1 MPGRRP
7 TEARIRLGALR
18 ANFAE
23 VRRRAAGA
31 DVIAVVKADAY
42 GHGAAPVTAALA
54 AAGCRRFAVLTVEE
68 AVTLRDAGRRE
79 EILAMGGVHDPE
91 EAALAAAR
99 EVVPVVHHA
108 GPLKL
113 LAGAAREAPLPV
125 HVEVDTGMHR
135 MGVPDAEA
143 PELLARIAAEPG
155 LRLAG
160 VYTHLARAD
169 EPDLEPTRQQLR
181 RFGRVLAAARAR
193 GIDPGLVHFAN
204 SAGLLAGGELAEVAP
219 AVGAV
224 RVGLALYGAQPSR
237 RPPEGARPPD
247 ASPVGAGGHG
257 DGEPS
262 VTEGGAAGEGGAPG
276 DSRTAALRPVM
287 TLAAPVATVRS
298 LEPGDEVGYGGE
310 FRARRP
316 TRVATLDLGYGD
328 GYLRSAGGRAEVW
341 LAGAR
346 RPVVGRVSMDF
357 IGVDVGDAP
366 VEVGDEA
373 VVFGAEG
380 EARMPVEDVA
390 AAAGTIPYEVMVRVG
405 PRVPRVYLDD

>member
-31 DVIAVVKADAY
+31 DVMAVVKADAY

-54 AAGCRRFAVLTVEE
+54 AAGCRRFAVLTVGE
-68 AVTLRDAGRRE
+68 AVALRDAGRRE
-79 EILAMGGVHDPE
+79 EIVAMGGVHDPE

-108 GPLKL
+108 GHLKL
-113 LAGAAREAPLPV
+113 LAGAARQAPLPV

-143 PELLARIAAEPG
+143 PELLARVAAEPG

-169 EPDLEPTRQQLR
+169 EPDLEPTREQLR
-181 RFGRVLAAARAR
+181 RFGRVLAETHAR

-204 SAGLLAGGELAEVAP
+204 SAGLLAGGELAAVAP
-219 AVGAV
+219 AADAV
-224 RVGLALYGAQPSR
+224 RVGLALYGAQPSG
-237 RPPEGARPPD
+237 RPPEGAGPPPD
-247 ASPVGAGGHG
+247 ASPGSAGRHG
-257 DGEPS
+257 DAEPRA
-262 VTEGGAAGEGGAPG
+262 TQGGARGET
-276 DSRTAALRPVM
+276 RTAALRPVM
-287 TLAAPVATVRS
+287 TLVSRVATVRS
-298 LEPGDEVGYGGE
+298 LRPGDEVGYGGE

-316 TRVATLDLGYGD
+316 TRVATLDVGYGD

-405 PRVPRVYLDD
+405 PRVPRVYLDDGSAD

>member
-42 GHGAAPVTAALA
+42 GHGAVPVTAALA

-68 AVTLRDAGRRE
+68 AVALRDAGRRE

-99 EVVPVVHHA
+99 DVVPAVHHA
-108 GPLKL
+108 GHLKL
-113 LAGAAREAPLPV
+113 LAGAARGAPLPV

-160 VYTHLARAD
+160 LYTHLARAD

-219 AVGAV
+219 AVDAV
-224 RVGLALYGAQPSR
+224 RVGLALYGAQPGETR
-237 RPPEGARPPD
+237 RAE
-247 ASPVGAGGHG
+247 
-257 DGEPS
+257 
-262 VTEGGAAGEGGAPG
+262 
-276 DSRTAALRPVM
+276 LRPAM
-287 TLAAPVATVRS
+287 TLVAPVATVRS
-298 LEPGDEVGYGGE
+298 LRPGDEVGYGGE
-310 FRARRP
+310 FRARRS

-366 VEVGDEA
+366 VAVGDEA

-405 PRVPRVYLDD
+405 PRVPRVYRDDD